1 LTTQPAT
8 QPATRPLLAE
18 AAPAPIARGGERSA
32 KSLAVAAVPVLSPYR
47 PSPPY
52 LTLSAAGGIQ
62 QLPVSE
68 RVRSA

>member
-1 LTTQPAT
+1 MSEAR
-8 QPATRPLLAE
+8 TRSP
-18 AAPAPIARGGERSA
+18 AAPHRADAPPAAPIARGGERSA